1 MRYLLLMIGVMLLT
15 ACGSSDPTTEAAE
28 TELPVEAAEVLPPGY
43 TDAPPPGPTSD
54 TTILSGGTFLLAENI
69 ADSVVVIS
77 NNTLV
82 AWGPRGM
89 VELPNDS
96 IGMDMRGKWIVA
108 GDPADIENGN
118 LVLPSN
124 VASGDPARL
133 LAFNSDPRTTEDLA
147 GALYAIVSEEG
158 IEVFETESD

>member
-1 MRYLLLMIGVMLLT
+1 MKYLLLMIGVMLMT
-15 ACGSSDPTTEAAE
+15 ACGNADSTTEAPVA
-28 TELPVEAAEVLPPGY
+28 ELPVEAAEVLPPGY
-43 TDAPPPGPTSD
+43 TDAPPPAPTSD

-89 VELPNDS
+89 VALPNDS

-108 GDPADIENGN
+108 GDPADIENDN
-118 LVLPSN
+118 LALPSE

-133 LAFNSDPRTTEDLA
+133 LVFNSDPMTTEDLA